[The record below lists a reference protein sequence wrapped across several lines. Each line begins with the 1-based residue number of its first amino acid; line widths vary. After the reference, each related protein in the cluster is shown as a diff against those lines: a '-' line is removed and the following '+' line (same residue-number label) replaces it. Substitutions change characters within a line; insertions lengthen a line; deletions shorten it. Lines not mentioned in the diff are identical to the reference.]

1 MGWTNLAS
9 LYHSIIQLST
19 SGWFYS
25 AFTESGA
32 SRQWQPIR
40 WLNWNNRFQH
50 FQIQPVKCLVQT
62 MKSQLVRWDA
72 RDYGVWNLALEIIVL
87 LHFRFYIYNHDKLM
101 TIFHREQ
108 TATQTIIFIN
118 FALVALKKDSTQRRA
133 TLPTRMLTCSSK
145 TVTTCNHMS

>member
-1 MGWTNLAS
+1 
-9 LYHSIIQLST
+9 
-19 SGWFYS
+19 
-25 AFTESGA
+25 
-32 SRQWQPIR
+32 
-40 WLNWNNRFQH
+40 
-50 FQIQPVKCLVQT
+50 

-133 TLPTRMLTCSSK
+133 HVAYSHA
-145 TVTTCNHMS
+145 HMFVKNRYHM